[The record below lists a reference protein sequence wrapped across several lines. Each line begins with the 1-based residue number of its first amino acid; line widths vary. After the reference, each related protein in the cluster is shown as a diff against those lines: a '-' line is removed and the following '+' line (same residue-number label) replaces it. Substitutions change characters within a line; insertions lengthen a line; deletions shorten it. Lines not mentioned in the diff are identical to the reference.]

1 MSHQRKIVSALLKRI
16 FDVCFAILGLVC
28 LAPVILIACIA
39 VGLSSGLPIFF
50 NQERIGRNLKP
61 FQIYKFRTMRI
72 SNKQN
77 ESQIT
82 SSDDRRITAIGSI
95 LRKSKIDEIPQLFN
109 VLRGDMSFVGPRP
122 EVPKYVKLYQNE
134 FSEVLAVR
142 PGITDLASI
151 KYRNENELLANSEN
165 PEIEYID
172 TILPDK
178 LSLAKEY
185 VENQSLKNDLLL
197 IFRTLLSLT

>member
-1 MSHQRKIVSALLKRI
+1 M
-16 FDVCFAILGLVC
+16 CFAILGLAC
-28 LAPVILIACIA
+28 LAPVIFIACIA

-50 NQERIGRNLKP
+50 TQERIGRHLKP
-61 FQIYKFRTMRI
+61 FQIYKFRTMHI

-82 SSDDRRITAIGSI
+82 CSDDRRITTIGSI
-95 LRKSKIDEIPQLFN
+95 LRKSKIDEIPQLLN

-122 EVPKYVKLYQNE
+122 EVPKYVKLYKKD
-134 FSEVLAVR
+134 FSEILDVR

-165 PEIEYID
+165 PEVEYIN
-172 TILPDK
+172 TILPHK

-185 VENQSLKNDLLL
+185 IAHQSLKNDLLL
-197 IFRTLLSLT
+197 IFRTLLSLA

>member
-1 MSHQRKIVSALLKRI
+1 MRKQQKMISAFVKRI
-16 FDVCFAILGLVC
+16 FDICFAILGLVC

-50 NQERIGRNLKP
+50 TQERIGRNLKP

-82 SSDDRRITAIGSI
+82 SSDDRRITAIGRI
-95 LRKSKIDEIPQLFN
+95 LRKSKIDEIPQLVN

-178 LSLAKEY
+178 LILAKEY
-185 VENQSLKNDLLL
+185 VAHQSLKNDLLL

>member
-165 PEIEYID
+165 PEIAEFFEC
-172 TILPDK
+172 L
-178 LSLAKEY
+178 
-185 VENQSLKNDLLL
+185 
-197 IFRTLLSLT
+197 